1 MVNKTALP
9 AVVPPVASPPP
20 LIEKGFTLP
29 VAEIDED
36 EDVSMLG
43 AVDGG
48 ITPPSPP
55 RVLEYVSS
63 RDMSPE
69 PRWDAPYKFL

>member
-1 MVNKTALP
+1 MVSKTAGP
-9 AVVPPVASPPP
+9 AGVPPAAPLPP

-29 VAEIDED
+29 AREIDED

-48 ITPPSPP
+48 ITLPSPP

-63 RDMSPE
+63 KDMSPE
-69 PRWDAPYKFL
+69 PRWDEPYKFR

>member
-1 MVNKTALP
+1 MVSRTVEP
-9 AVVPPVASPPP
+9 AVPPVALPPP
-20 LIEKGFTLP
+20 LIEKGFTVP
-29 VAEIDED
+29 AAEIDED

-55 RVLEYVSS
+55 RVLE
-63 RDMSPE
+63 
-69 PRWDAPYKFL
+69 

>member
-1 MVNKTALP
+1 MVSRTADP
-9 AVVPPVASPPP
+9 AVVPPATPLPP

-29 VAEIDED
+29 AAEIDED

-48 ITPPSPP
+48 STPPSPP

-69 PRWDAPYKFL
+69 PRWDAPYRFR